1 MSIIR
6 GITLGIIMT
15 FTLVAS
21 ATGAFIYIFS
31 GFPNPEVDSFSVSSN
46 DTGNNLTANVDAT
59 VRNNGGEGEVRVEF
73 RKLDSEGN
81 VLDSRAQTVYMV
93 PGETRLFERSF
104 EVEDAEN
111 IGLAVFAPGRPGPIR
126 DDSPIREAIQR

>member
-21 ATGAFIYIFS
+21 AAGAFIYLFS
-31 GFPNPEVDSFSVSSN
+31 GFPNPEAQSFSVSSN
-46 DTGNNLTANVDAT
+46 DTGDQLIANVNASI
-59 VRNNGGEGEVRVEF
+59 RNNGGEGEVRVEF
-73 RKLDSEGN
+73 RTLDSESN

-104 EVEDAEN
+104 EIEDAETV
-111 IGLAVFAPGRPGPIR
+111 GLAVFAPGRPAPIR
-126 DDSPIREAIQR
+126 DDSPIREIIER

>member
-6 GITLGIIMT
+6 GITLGIIMA

-21 ATGAFIYIFS
+21 AAGAFIYLFS

-46 DTGNNLTANVDAT
+46 DTEGYLVVNSEAT

-73 RKLDSEGN
+73 RTLDSERN
-81 VLDSRAQTVYMV
+81 VLDSRAQTVFMA
-93 PGETRLFERSF
+93 PGENRLFQRSF
-104 EVEDAEN
+104 EIDEAEN
-111 IGLAVFAPGRPGPIR
+111 VGLAVFAPGRPGPLR
-126 DDSPIREAIQR
+126 DESPVRRVIER